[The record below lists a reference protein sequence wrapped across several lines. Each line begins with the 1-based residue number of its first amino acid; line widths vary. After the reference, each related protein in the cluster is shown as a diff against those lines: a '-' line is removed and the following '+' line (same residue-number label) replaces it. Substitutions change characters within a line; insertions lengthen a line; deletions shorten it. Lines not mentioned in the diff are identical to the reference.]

1 MQYFGAEGQRDGGRG
16 PRAEGRGSRVEEHK
30 HPLTA
35 KNVHEKQEESKN
47 ISGWKPS
54 KNKNIE
60 SHLNFSGS
68 YKEKCNYLI
77 LITWAFVN

>member
-1 MQYFGAEGQRDGGRG
+1 MGAEGRG
-16 PRAEGRGSRVEEHK
+16 PRVKEHK